1 MLKKLLV
8 IAAGLVIAAPAFADR
23 DHRGGH
29 GHDKHRWKQ
38 HHHPRHHGHGHGHHY
53 GHHRW
58 HYARPVVV
66 MPPPQ
71 VYYAPPRVV
80 HAPAPVYHE
89 PAPGGAVS
97 IRFHFPL

>member
-1 MLKKLLV
+1 
-8 IAAGLVIAAPAFADR
+8 
-23 DHRGGH
+23 
-29 GHDKHRWKQ
+29 
-38 HHHPRHHGHGHGHHY
+38 
-53 GHHRW
+53 
-58 HYARPVVV
+58 